1 MERLDY
7 ETTMKIYDRDNV
19 ESSMM
24 SLDNQRSE
32 NNESYKTMYYE
43 NTPGNPD
50 SDFEDEQDVKI
61 WIPVSSRV

>member
-7 ETTMKIYDRDNV
+7 DTTMKIYDRSNV

-32 NNESYKTMYYE
+32 NNESYRTMYYE
-43 NTPGNPD
+43 NTAGNPD

>member
-7 ETTMKIYDRDNV
+7 DTTMKIYDRSNV

-24 SLDNQRSE
+24 SLDNQRSK
-32 NNESYKTMYYE
+32 NTESYQTMYYE
-43 NTPGNPD
+43 NTPDTPD
-50 SDFEDEQDVKI
+50 SEFEDELDVKI